1 MSASIERSYGTRFDG
16 GRIMVMRTLLAFTAL
31 LALSAGA
38 AWGDP
43 ANLDNGVFIV
53 HAPAA
58 FQYTSD
64 APAAGW
70 CAQGQGEGSLA
81 LGRCEDQRTRVDSRE
96 PFLWY
101 VLAAWTE
108 PKEWCGIGF
117 GLGTYDKS
125 IFTFTAHGPCY
136 PETGLEL
143 GTPNWPGPDEG
154 VAVVTTAGPWR
165 GNLLPVYYFIG
176 YAYGPGT
183 IPITVEPRTQTA
195 GIVYCGSGEHV
206 TYDAVALGALG
217 LFQDGKR
224 VCPPPLPPAVDST
237 AAATPTPATATESA
251 TTPTQT
257 PAPQPDPGR

>member
-1 MSASIERSYGTRFDG
+1 
-16 GRIMVMRTLLAFTAL
+16 MVMRKLLACAAL
-31 LALSAGA
+31 LVLSAGA

-43 ANLDNGVFIV
+43 TNLGNGVFLV

-70 CAQGQGEGSLA
+70 CSQAQAQGPLA
-81 LGRCEDQRTRVDSRE
+81 LDRCENQRARVDSRE
-96 PFLWY
+96 PFIWF
-101 VLAAWTE
+101 VIAAWAE
-108 PKEWCGIGF
+108 PKEWAGIGF

-125 IFTFTAHGPCY
+125 IFTFTEHGPCY

-143 GTPNWPGPDEG
+143 ATPNWPGPDEG
-154 VAVVTTAGPWR
+154 VAVITTAGVPPWR
-165 GNLLPVYYFIG
+165 GSLVPIYYFIG

-183 IPITVEPRTQTA
+183 IPLSVEPRTQTA
-195 GIVYCGSGEHV
+195 GMVYASDTGPV

-224 VCPPPLPPAVDST
+224 VCPPRPVPAAADSAAADSTAVDST
-237 AAATPTPATATESA
+237 AADSA
-251 TTPTQT
+251 A
-257 PAPQPDPGR
+257 APVRCPPRPWERPGR